1 MRAMVFRSFGGPEVL
16 ELAEVPRPQPR
27 PGEVL
32 VRVHA
37 ASVNRLDIEFRQ
49 TGFGFAG
56 PDFPFPH
63 VGGADAAG
71 VVEEVGEGVTSV
83 RPGDRVVVFTF
94 VTCGQCPACLARR
107 PENTCQNYQLIGIH
121 RWGGY
126 AEYVC
131 VPERNVVPLPDE
143 VGFEAASCLPVSY
156 VTAWHGLVNRA
167 DVGPGDRVVVMGATS
182 ATGIAAVQIA
192 ALRGARVVGVGRS
205 AWKLARLREVGAE
218 GAVSLL
224 EETWPQQVCAAF
236 GGRATVLFDTLGR
249 TTWAHIHELLE
260 RGARVAVC
268 GRTSGVELSTNLL
281 WLYRNVTT
289 VHFYLSG
296 QRRDLEVVV
305 AAVARGL
312 LRPVIHQVYGL
323 EDLSTAQRAVDSG
336 ETFGK
341 VIVRI

>member
-16 ELAEVPRPQPR
+16 ELAEVPTPEPGA
-27 PGEVL
+27 GEVL
-32 VRVHA
+32 VRVRA
-37 ASVNRLDIEFRQ
+37 ASINRLDIEFRQ

-107 PENTCQNYQLIGIH
+107 PENMCQNYQLLGIH

-182 ATGIAAVQIA
+182 STGIAAVQIA

-205 AWKLARLREVGAE
+205 GGKLARLSEVGAE

-224 EETWPQQVCAAF
+224 EERWPQRVCEIL
-236 GGRATVLFDTLGR
+236 GGRATVLFDTLGT
-249 TTWAHIHELLE
+249 TTWAHVSALLD

-268 GRTSGVELSTNLL
+268 GRSSGTELSTNLL

-289 VHFYLSG
+289 VFFYLSG
-296 QRRDLEVVV
+296 QRRDLEALV
-305 AAVARGL
+305 AATSRGS
-312 LRPVIHQVYGL
+312 LRPVVHRVYPL
-323 EDLSTAQRAVDSG
+323 EELPAAQRAVDGG
-336 ETFGK
+336 EPFGK
-341 VIVRI
+341 VVVRV